1 MTESATPRLVVVG
14 SLNVDSTSY
23 VGHFPAPGE
32 TVESTGF
39 AVALGGKGTNQAVAA
54 HLAGVG
60 TELIARVGTDSS
72 GDFALSTLDQLG
84 VDTSGIQRIADVTTG
99 VAQITV
105 AASGENT
112 VIVTAGANGLLGPEL
127 SDADSAAIAAAS
139 LVLTQGEIPAATVEA
154 LAASASAAGT
164 RYVLNLAPPVAVAP
178 AALAVCDP
186 LVVNEHEARAVGLV
200 PDAAADDTLSI
211 EQWQQLAASAVAAG
225 HCRSLVI
232 TLGSAGAVAADAAG
246 SWHRQAPRVTPVDTT
261 GAGDCFT
268 GTLAAFLA
276 EGRSLAEATGLAA
289 AAGALS
295 VQARGTVGSYAPRA
309 AVLAFAAEHG
319 LA

>member
-1 MTESATPRLVVVG
+1 MVVG

-54 HLAGVG
+54 HLAGVE
-60 TELIARVGTDSS
+60 TELIARIGTDSS
-72 GDFALSTLDQLG
+72 GDFALSTLAQLG
-84 VDTSGIQRIADVTTG
+84 VATNGIQRIADVTTG

-127 SDADSAAIAAAS
+127 SDAETAAIAEAS

-200 PDAAADDTLSI
+200 PDAAADDTLSTA
-211 EQWQQLAASAVAAG
+211 QLAA
-225 HCRSLVI
+225 
-232 TLGSAGAVAADAAG
+232 
-246 SWHRQAPRVTPVDTT
+246 
-261 GAGDCFT
+261 
-268 GTLAAFLA
+268 
-276 EGRSLAEATGLAA
+276 
-289 AAGALS
+289 
-295 VQARGTVGSYAPRA
+295 ARGIRRRRRTLPLPCHHARLGRR
-309 AVLAFAAEHG
+309 G
-319 LA
+319 RR